1 MAVGMAYCEQ
11 VRVCS
16 SASDHVCR
24 LDGSLASEVSD
35 DLEDVDDDVL
45 GYAGL
50 HWLAIDYLRKTDA
63 LLVLL

>member
-1 MAVGMAYCEQ
+1 MRHPPARFGKNCVGGCLCLA
-11 VRVCS
+11 
-16 SASDHVCR
+16 
-24 LDGSLASEVSD
+24 GSLAAEVSD

-63 LLVLL
+63 LLVWL